1 MNKIKNLPMNKIQIY
16 LLCLFLNTINA
27 QQSIADYRQAIAVA
41 NHDSIRL
48 SLSVELANL
57 YREQAHDSAFYYYD
71 QALTLAEK
79 NKDPYQIAKT
89 LLDRGIAHAQ
99 FFQDEIEG
107 IKWLKR
113 SLVEAEKMGNYRI
126 LAQSYIHLGII
137 FDHQNMIDEAENV
150 IQKGLLNAEKSGYI
164 STKSFCHNVLTG
176 FYSNKKKDEKKAEYH
191 RLKALDLSINDPID
205 WLLNCLNYCSDLLDK
220 GQKERAQIYYQKA
233 LALLKEKNIRIETM
247 DEARSIFGLHG
258 KFQKYDLM
266 EAAFKQLLAIAQ
278 PSDMDLLAGCYLSL
292 SDYRVKQG
300 NYKGAYEALSKS
312 VALQD
317 TVNAKRLN
325 ENTRVEATKLK
336 SAFDLAQKEQQLKTQ
351 QWLLFGSAAILAM
364 ALGFGLY
371 FYRSRQQIKQQKTE
385 LEDLNR
391 TKDRLFSIIAH
402 DLRSPIGWLKDSFDL
417 MENKAQTPEKTARF
431 LSKSKEQVERVYNTV
446 ENLLVWAL
454 AQRNDLNPRFE
465 TVSIAD
471 IITEQM
477 DNVHDFA
484 QRKGITIQKETP
496 EEKSG
501 QAPQYL
507 TVWAD
512 KNQLGIVL
520 NNLLQNALKFTP
532 SGGTITLS
540 VDTTND
546 QQIILKVAD
555 SGMGMDIEAWQE
567 QQKSQILLSK
577 QGTAKEKGT
586 GLGLFLVKEIV
597 DKNGGTLAIESEKG
611 LGTTV
616 SIGLKKGF

>member
-1 MNKIKNLPMNKIQIY
+1 MSKIKTLLMNKIQIA
-16 LLCLFLNTINA
+16 LLCLFLNTTFLNA
-27 QQSIADYRQAIAVA
+27 HQSIADYRQAIAVA

-48 SLSVELANL
+48 RLSAELAKL
-57 YREQAHDSAFYYYD
+57 YRNQTHDSAFYYYD

-79 NKDPYQIAKT
+79 NKDPYQVALT
-89 LLDRGIAHAQ
+89 LLNRGIAHIHY
-99 FFQDEIEG
+99 FHDEKES

-113 SLVEAEKMGNYRI
+113 SLMEAEKMGNYKI
-126 LAQSYIHLGII
+126 LAQSYINLGII
-137 FDHQNMIDEAENV
+137 FDHQNMMDEAENML
-150 IQKGLLNAEKSGYI
+150 QKGLLNAEKLDHI
-164 STKSFCHNVLTG
+164 PTKLFCYDVLSG
-176 FYSNKKKDEKKAEYH
+176 FYFNKKNDVKKAEYY
-191 RLKALDLSINDPID
+191 RLKAFDLSIYNPKD
-205 WLLNCLNYCSDLLDK
+205 WLSNCLHYCSGLLDK
-220 GQKERAQIYYQKA
+220 GQKYKAQIYYQKA
-233 LALLKEKNIRIETM
+233 LALIKEKNIRIETI
-247 DEARSIFGLHG
+247 DEAQSIFELHG
-258 KFQKYDLM
+258 MFQKYDLM
-266 EAAFKQLLAIAQ
+266 ETAFKQLLTVVQ
-278 PSDMDLLAGCYLSL
+278 PSDMDILAVCYLNL
-292 SDYRVKQG
+292 SDYRVKQD

-312 VALQD
+312 VKLQD
-317 TVNAKRLN
+317 TIDTKRLN

-336 SAFDLAQKEQQLKTQ
+336 SAFDLAQKEQELKTQ
-351 QWLLFGSAAILAM
+351 RWLLFSSAAILAM

-371 FYRSRQQIKQQKTE
+371 FYRSRQQIKRQKTE
-385 LEDLNR
+385 LEELNR

-417 MENKAQTPEKTARF
+417 MDNKAQTPEKMARF

-454 AQRNDLNPRFE
+454 AQRNGLKPRFE

-484 QRKGITIQKETP
+484 QRKGITIQNETP
-496 EEKSG
+496 
-501 QAPQYL
+501 PYL
-507 TVWAD
+507 TALAD
-512 KNQLGIVL
+512 KNQLGIVW

-540 VDTTND
+540 VDTTSD

-616 SIGLKKGF
+616 SIGLKKGGVIIKK

>member
-1 MNKIKNLPMNKIQIY
+1 MNKIKTLQMNKIQIT
-16 LLCLFLNTINA
+16 LLCLFLNTTFLNA

-48 SLSVELANL
+48 RLSVKLANL
-57 YREQAHDSAFYYYD
+57 YREQVHDSAFYYYD

-79 NKDPYQIAKT
+79 NKDSYQIAKI
-89 LLDRGIAHAQ
+89 LLDRGVAHAH
-99 FFQDEIEG
+99 FFQDETEG

-113 SLVEAEKMGNYRI
+113 SLAEAEKIGNYKI
-126 LAQSYIHLGII
+126 LAQSYMRLGII
-137 FDHQNMIDEAENV
+137 IDHQNMVDEAEDV
-150 IQKGLLNAEKSGYI
+150 LQKSLLYAEKSDHIPTKI
-164 STKSFCHNVLTG
+164 SCYNVLSA
-176 FYSNKKKDEKKAEYH
+176 FYSNKKNDAEKSEYYD
-191 RLKALDLSINDPID
+191 LKALDLSVDNPSD
-205 WLLNCLNYCSDLLDK
+205 WLFNCLNYCEGLLEK
-220 GQKERAQIYYQKA
+220 GQKDKAQLYYQKA
-233 LALLKEKNIRIETM
+233 LALIKEKNIRIETI

-266 EAAFKQLLAIAQ
+266 EAAFKQLLAVVK
-278 PSDMDLLAGCYLSL
+278 PSDMDVLGGCYLSL
-292 SDYRVKQG
+292 SDFRAKQG
-300 NYKGAYEALSKS
+300 NYKGAYAALSKS
-312 VALQD
+312 VELQD
-317 TVNAKRLN
+317 SVKAKRLN

-336 SAFDLAQKEQQLKTQ
+336 SAFDLAQKEQELKTQ
-351 QWLLFGSAAILAM
+351 RWLLFGSAAILAM
-364 ALGFGLY
+364 ALGFGIY
-371 FYRSRQQIKQQKTE
+371 FYRSRQQIKRQKTE

-417 MENKAQTPEKTARF
+417 MDNKAQTPEKTARF
-431 LSKSKEQVERVYNTV
+431 LAKSKEQVERVYNTV

-454 AQRNDLNPRFE
+454 AQRNGLNPRFE

-484 QRKGITIQKETP
+484 QRKGITIQN
-496 EEKSG
+496 
-501 QAPQYL
+501 QAPPYL
-507 TVWAD
+507 TAWAD

-546 QQIILKVAD
+546 QQIILKIAD
-555 SGMGMDIEAWQE
+555 SGVGMDIEAWQE
-567 QQKSQILLSK
+567 QQKSQVLLSK

-597 DKNGGTLAIESEKG
+597 DKNGGTLAIESQNG
-611 LGTTV
+611 VGTTV
-616 SIGLKKGF
+616 FIGLKKGH